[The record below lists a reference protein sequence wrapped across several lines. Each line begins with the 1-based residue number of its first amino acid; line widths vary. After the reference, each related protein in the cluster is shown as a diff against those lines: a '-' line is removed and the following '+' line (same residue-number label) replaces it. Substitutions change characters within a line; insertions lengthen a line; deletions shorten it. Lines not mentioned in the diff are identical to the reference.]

1 MPTFSLRGL
10 TLTLPDA
17 ALRGGLER
25 AFTTGRYEHQEADAI
40 LAHLQPGDRFLDLGA
55 GIGFLCALAARVVGA
70 AAVMGVEA
78 VPDTLA
84 LARETLAANG
94 CAEVTLVQGAVTGGA
109 VTGGAGGDVAFG
121 QRPAFWA
128 SALPG
133 PEGWPANATVI
144 RVPAVPLAGLLA
156 RHRPTVLS
164 CDIEGAELEVLATPL
179 TGVRLVVAEL
189 HPGLYGPEGE
199 ARVRQSLVAQGFQ
212 AEPLGSKGATVV
224 YRRPSGAGS
233 VA

>member
-1 MPTFSLRGL
+1 MPSFTLRGL

-40 LAHLQPGDRFLDLGA
+40 LAHLRPDDRFMDLGA

-70 AAVMGVEA
+70 AAVTGVEA

-84 LARETLAANG
+84 LAQATLLANG
-94 CAEVTLVQGAVTGGA
+94 FHGVQLLHGAVTGGE
-109 VTGGAGGDVAFG
+109 GGEVEFG

-128 SALPG
+128 SARQG
-133 PEGWPANATVI
+133 PEGWPANARVI
-144 RVPAVPLAGLLA
+144 RVPALPLSDLLA
-156 RHRPTVLS
+156 RHRPTVLC
-164 CDIEGAELEVLATPL
+164 CDIEGAELQALATPL
-179 TGVRLVVAEL
+179 TGVRLVVVEL

-199 ARVRQSLVAQGFQ
+199 GKVRQGLVAQGFQ
-212 AEPLGSKGATVV
+212 PEPLGTKGATVV
-224 YRRPSGAGS
+224 YRREGDR
-233 VA
+233 